1 MALSIRIAAVISWIL
16 SITAIALVIYW
27 MVHFHDGYK
36 FGIWHY
42 KDHRIFNYHP
52 LFMIIGLTFIAPTG
66 LYQKTAMV
74 GDSSS
79 VGTLRFTERQRDG
92 NVLRQTVN

>member
-1 MALSIRIAAVISWIL
+1 MASNIQIAAIVSWIL

-27 MVHFHDGYK
+27 MVHFQDGYK

-66 LYQKTAMV
+66 LYQYDTIQYNITAMV

-79 VGTLRFTERQRDG
+79 VIDQDANTFKFIF
-92 NVLRQTVN
+92 